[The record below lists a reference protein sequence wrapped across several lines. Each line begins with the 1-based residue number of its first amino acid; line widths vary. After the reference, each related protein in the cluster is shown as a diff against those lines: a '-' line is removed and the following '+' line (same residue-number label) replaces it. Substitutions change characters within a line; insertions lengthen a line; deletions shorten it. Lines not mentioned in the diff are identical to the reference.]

1 MIERKD
7 AQIFVTGVS
16 VVGETDL
23 KKDDNNG
30 PAGQDKTDAERG
42 TVSDC

>member
-1 MIERKD
+1 MSDQKD
-7 AQIFVTGVS
+7 VQVFVTGVS